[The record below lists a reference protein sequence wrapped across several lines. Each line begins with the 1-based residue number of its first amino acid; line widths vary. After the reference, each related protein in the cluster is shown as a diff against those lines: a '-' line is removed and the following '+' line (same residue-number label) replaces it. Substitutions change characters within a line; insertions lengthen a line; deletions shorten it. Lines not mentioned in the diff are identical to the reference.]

1 MPTQVQANKKSDEA
15 NGETYG
21 NDEIITDRQDV
32 TEDEEEEEE
41 EYDDEEEGSTGPG
54 GNENPAT
61 AIVMS

>member
-1 MPTQVQANKKSDEA
+1 MPTQVQLSKINDET

-21 NDEIITDRQDV
+21 NDEVITDRQDV

-54 GNENPAT
+54 GNESPAT

>member
-1 MPTQVQANKKSDEA
+1 LPTQVQANKINDEA
-15 NGETYG
+15 NGDAYG